1 LDWMSQLGGILQQ
14 YGGADP
20 NRAPSNVDDDFDQV
34 TQAAPRDA
42 ISDGLS
48 TAFRSEQTPPFG
60 DMLGQ
65 LFNQSGG
72 QQKASIL
79 NTLIRA
85 LGPAVVSQIL
95 ARRGAGGLAGML
107 GGGQEEV
114 TPEQAEQIPPEAVQ
128 DIAAQAER
136 EDPSIIDQ
144 LSDIYARQP
153 TLIKVLGGAAL
164 TVALAKIAQRAN
176 GR

>member
-1 LDWMSQLGGILQQ
+1 MDWMGKLGGILQQ

-34 TQAAPRDA
+34 TQAAPRDT
-42 ISDGLS
+42 ISDALS

-79 NTLIRA
+79 NTLIRT
-85 LGPAVVSQIL
+85 LGPTVVAQIL

-107 GGGQEEV
+107 GGGQPEV
-114 TPEQAEQIPPEAVQ
+114 TPEMAEQVPPEAVQ
-128 DIAAQAER
+128 DIAAQAEKA
-136 EDPSIIDQ
+136 DPSIIDQ

-164 TVALAKIAQRAN
+164 TIALAKIAQRQYSK
-176 GR
+176 